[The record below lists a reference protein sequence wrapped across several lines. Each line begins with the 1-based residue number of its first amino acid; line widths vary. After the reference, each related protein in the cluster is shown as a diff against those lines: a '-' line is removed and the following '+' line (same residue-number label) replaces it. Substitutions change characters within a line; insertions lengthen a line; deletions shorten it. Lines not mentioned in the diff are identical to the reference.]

1 MAADCVDLL
10 TEGLFSLDEPWR
22 GRFLALLAKRARSR
36 AREEQSPTRAQVA
49 TWLDNLDIYLEFSQM
64 LDVWRGVRA

>member
-22 GRFLALLAKRARSR
+22 RRFLALLAERARGW
-36 AREEQSPTRAQVA
+36 AQGEQPPTRAQVA
-49 TWLDNLDIYLEFSQM
+49 AWLDDLDIYLEFSQM
-64 LDVWRGVRA
+64 LDVWRGVQA